1 MAGHSKIRLTIPR
14 QDLDEFTLF
23 ELTAGHASEWA
34 GSLPVSNTQRLA
46 EILSRALAD
55 LNRIHLSP
63 ETRFSILEA
72 LRPSIDMSLAGVC
85 KKYLNQPLVMPAEPA
100 RIAGIARQLFA
111 AASVAYTVVAVETIQ
126 YRAAIRNTSPARLAC
141 ESIQRALHYC
151 GLKVLQAYQ
160 LYRPVDAS
168 VWQNLHQLYA
178 LAEDQE
184 LANLPVSRP
193 SAVDTSI
200 KSTYLQ
206 AVLLSCCKPNQLRQ
220 SDMSAAYEA
229 LATAGAL
236 AELLPPQAGSG
247 LFVVDLAGQQ
257 APVYSSRHTSPLG
270 AGARYIN
277 TEKLVALVD
286 KTEPMAESLA
296 ESTTP
301 IKRLPA
307 HLLAHLASSL
317 GSMRM
322 RNFKRSDSASM
333 IRICI
338 GLSSAHYH
346 VAGRQ
351 DFSMLL
357 EDSDLYVASEHFTQ
371 SNPFMSPLDQL
382 DVMHKTSNGAEP
394 LRNSW
399 LPGQQPD
406 NHDAQHL
413 SAAHDSS
420 CDDMLEEVEV
430 QLPMDQRY
438 PTFHVKLA
446 DASPGGYC
454 LEWTEEL
461 PGELRAGDIISVMEE
476 LSDHWSIAVI
486 RWLSRLENSQTLIG
500 LELLSPRAVAFA
512 ALIHQKDGSKA
523 APMRALLLPEIKL
536 VGQPQTLITSRS
548 SFRERQRVTLVNRGE
563 TNTVRLTR
571 QVAAT
576 ASYSQ
581 YEFQFIKELGDVLTG
596 EHRNPLD
603 TPYDSVWS
611 NI

>member
-23 ELTAGHASEWA
+23 ELRAEHASDWA
-34 GSLPVSNTQRLA
+34 GSLPVSNTHRLA
-46 EILSRALAD
+46 EILSRALTD
-55 LNRIHLSP
+55 LNRTQMPP
-63 ETRFSILEA
+63 ETRFSLMEA
-72 LRPSIDMSLAGVC
+72 LRPSIDISLAGVC

-111 AASVAYTVVAVETIQ
+111 ATSVAYTVVALETIQ
-126 YRAAIRNTSPARLAC
+126 YREAIRDTSPAKIAC
-141 ESIQRALHYC
+141 AAIQRALYFC

-160 LYRPVDAS
+160 LYRPVES
-168 VWQNLHQLYA
+168 SIWQNLHQLYA
-178 LAEDQE
+178 LAEDQQ
-184 LANLPVSRP
+184 LTNLPVALP
-193 SAVDTSI
+193 GAAETSI

-206 AVLLSCCKPNQLRQ
+206 SILLSCCKPNQLRQ
-220 SDMSAAYEA
+220 SDMSAAFDA
-229 LATAGAL
+229 LYTAGAL
-236 AELLPPQAGSG
+236 VELTPKDAGSG
-247 LFVVDLAGQQ
+247 LFVLDLSGHQ
-257 APVYSSRHTSPLG
+257 APVYSSRHNGLLG
-270 AGARYIN
+270 TEARFIN
-277 TEKLVALVD
+277 TEKLVAVVD
-286 KTEPMAESLA
+286 KRQPKDDEQADN
-296 ESTTP
+296 TTALM
-301 IKRLPA
+301 RLPA
-307 HLLAHLASSL
+307 HLLAHMASAL
-317 GSMRM
+317 GSMLM
-322 RNFKRSDSASM
+322 RNFKRSDNSSM
-333 IRICI
+333 IRVCL

-351 DFSMLL
+351 DFSMLV
-357 EDSDLYVASEHFTQ
+357 EDNDLYESSIDFGQ

-382 DVMHKTSNGAEP
+382 DVMHKTQSGEKQS
-394 LRNSW
+394 RNSW
-399 LPGQQPD
+399 LPGQEEDDDQWPD
-406 NHDAQHL
+406 NASLDAQ
-413 SAAHDSS
+413 SYQA
-420 CDDMLEEVEV
+420 LEEVEV
-430 QLPMDQRY
+430 QLPLDQRY
-438 PTFHVKLA
+438 PIFAVKLA

-454 LEWTEEL
+454 IEWTDEL

-476 LSDHWSIAVI
+476 QSDHWSMAVI

-500 LELLSPRAVAFA
+500 LELLSPRAIAFG

-563 TNTVRLTR
+563 TNTVLLTR

-596 EHRNPLD
+596 EQRNPLD